1 MMYKKNYVLALKIG
15 GKILRET
22 SESVEIPFG
31 YEYSVLLKNLHG
43 VRATA
48 ALSVNG
54 TEVGTFV
61 VPANGE
67 IEIER
72 FMKNGNMRGGN
83 KFKFIERTEQIE
95 EARGIQVDDGLV
107 RVEFKKEY
115 IQPPIV
121 WQHSSREPHYV
132 FPVHLLPRPYWND
145 NTLTCTSGGLTRSA
159 YSGSPLR
166 GMMTNSS
173 SQQRSRG
180 PCGQSAAQNNF
191 SYAAQNCQIGA
202 SSGDAVVAAAGIT
215 VPGGI
220 SDQQFSIGQWFAT
233 EPGSEVLVLH
243 LMGTHGKKKV
253 ERPVTVDIRPVC
265 QTCQKRSKSN
275 AHFCKHCGTSLHI
288 I

>member
-15 GKILRET
+15 GKILRES

-54 TEVGTFV
+54 TEVGTFI

-72 FMKNGNMRGGN
+72 FMKNGNMNGGN
-83 KFKFIERTEQIE
+83 KFKFIERTASIE

-107 RVEFKKEY
+107 RVEFKKEKLY
-115 IQPPIV
+115 APPPIV
-121 WQHSSREPHYV
+121 YYEPQYC
-132 FPVHLLPRPYWND
+132 FPPYRPYRYWGD
-145 NTLTCTSGGLTRSA
+145 TTLTCNSLGGLTRS
-159 YSGSPLR
+159 SEPR

-173 SQQRSRG
+173 SSGMRSGRG
-180 PCGQSAAQNNF
+180 ASGVCGQNMMS
-191 SYAAQNCQIGA
+191 SEA
-202 SSGDAVVAAAGIT
+202 SVTMDMLSDDSEVGAAAGIT
-215 VPGGI
+215 VPG
-220 SDQQFSIGQWFAT
+220 SASNQQFQTGAWFPT
-233 EPGSEVLVLH
+233 EESEVLVLH
-243 LMGTHGKKKV
+243 LVGTHGKKKV
-253 ERPVTVDIRPVC
+253 QTPVTVDIRPVC